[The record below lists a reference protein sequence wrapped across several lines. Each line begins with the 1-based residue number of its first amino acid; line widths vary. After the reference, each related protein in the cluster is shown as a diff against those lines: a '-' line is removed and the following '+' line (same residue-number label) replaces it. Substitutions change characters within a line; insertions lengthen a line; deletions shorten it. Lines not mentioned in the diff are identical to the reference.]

1 MAELL
6 KAKKKY
12 IFEFIGTFLLVFLGT
27 GIIVLNDILRG
38 NIGRLGIVIAFG
50 FIVALIVYLLG
61 PVSGAHIN
69 PAVSVGFYIVGM
81 LPKQDLLPYI
91 FNQSIGAILASALL
105 HILVPSNKTLG
116 STTPVILPWSAFRV
130 EMLLSFI
137 LMLLVLYVVKVFKKK
152 LFPIA
157 VIIGAYITVIAFIF
171 GPITGASMNPA
182 RSLGPAL
189 VSGVMNPLWIYLAAP
204 VAGSAIAGLVY
215 RFLCGRLL
223 SVKQMNS

>member
-27 GIIVLNDILRG
+27 GTIVLNDILQG
-38 NIGRLGIVIAFG
+38 DIGHPGIVISFG
-50 FIVALIVYLLG
+50 FIVALIVYLFG

-116 STTPVILPWSAFRV
+116 STTPVIVPWRAFGL
-130 EMLLSFI
+130 EMFMTLA
-137 LMLLVLYVVKVFKKK
+137 LMLLILYVVSVFKKK

-157 VIIGAYITVIAFIF
+157 VIIGIYIAVIAFVF

-189 VSGVMNPLWIYLAAP
+189 VSGVMNPLWIYLVAP

-215 RFLCGRLL
+215 RLLCDRLL
-223 SVKQMNS
+223 YVKK